1 MQSTQQGPL
10 YGDCRLVTLVLL
22 NAAGWTNRQA
32 CRQAWRRSPI
42 DFRSLQGHSM
52 KEAPPRKIPVL
63 DALRSEH
70 GPRTVVGLQLYGPQL
85 STLNLLAALRECT

>member
-1 MQSTQQGPL
+1 MGRDGQIV
-10 YGDCRLVTLVLL
+10 RHAV
-22 NAAGWTNRQA
+22 
-32 CRQAWRRSPI
+32 

-52 KEAPPRKIPVL
+52 KEANPRKIPVL

-85 STLNLLAALRECT
+85 SALNLFAVLRKCT